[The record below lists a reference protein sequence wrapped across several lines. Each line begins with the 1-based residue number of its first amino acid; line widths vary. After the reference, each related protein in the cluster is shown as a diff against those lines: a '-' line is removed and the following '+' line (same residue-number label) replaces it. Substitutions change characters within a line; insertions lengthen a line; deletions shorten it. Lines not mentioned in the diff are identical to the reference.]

1 MMDRRLWESRGMGLA
16 MRKMLL
22 LLAVLFAGMRGPL
35 LAQEKPAEHD
45 MGTMQCDRKHAE
57 DCKEHC
63 AKMHHARRAE
73 HGAHDAHMMDGMQCE
88 MAGMKDMQ
96 ECQEHCAQMHHE
108 HAAEHSVERG
118 APEGFMHHGM
128 SQELQHGVKLEA
140 KIDDTA
146 HVITLREGPM
156 NLPAHTDHHKA
167 AQPPDQT
174 WTVPFD
180 GWLLGYT
187 PRLVD
192 AAGAAVP
199 GTLLHH
205 TAFWNVN
212 RSDFLC
218 KNKEEHIYGAGSEM
232 NVWPAIPGYG
242 YHVQKGDQIRI
253 ETMVYNPTANDYPSV
268 WLEVAIQFMP
278 LLAAGEKAAAVRNV
292 YPAWIDV
299 QECGGSGY
307 TLLEGKSTKTGV
319 ITVHYSGALL
329 GVGGHLH
336 DYGRQLLLRDA
347 ATGKEIA
354 KLDARVDEQGH
365 LLSTPI
371 MTFYETGGYALHSG
385 DKLEVT
391 ATYDNPTGQEIPDG
405 AMGIMVGYFL
415 PEGDAGIASLRRVR
429 KPIAK
434 NLEQ

>member
-1 MMDRRLWESRGMGLA
+1 MGRWLGKSHGMGLA

-22 LLAVLFAGMRGPL
+22 LLAVLFAGTRGPL

-45 MGTMQCDRKHAE
+45 MGTMPCGVKHE
-57 DCKEHC
+57 GDCKEHC
-63 AKMHHARRAE
+63 AKMRHA
-73 HGAHDAHMMDGMQCE
+73 HGAEQGTHMMGGMQCD

-96 ECQEHCAQMHHE
+96 ECQEHCAKMHHE
-108 HAAEHSVERG
+108 HAAEHSPEG
-118 APEGFMHHGM
+118 DAHEGFMHQGM
-128 SQELQHGVKLEA
+128 SHELQKNVKLEE
-140 KIDDTA
+140 KIDQTA

-156 NLPAHTDHHKA
+156 NLPAHTGHHQA

-242 YHVQKGDQIRI
+242 YRVQKGDQIRI
-253 ETMVYNPTANDYPSV
+253 ETMVYNPTAKDYPSV
-268 WLEVAIQFMP
+268 WLEVAIQFLP
-278 LLAAGEKAAAVRNV
+278 LPAAGEKPAPVRNV

-307 TLLEGKSTKTGV
+307 TLLEGQSTKTGV
-319 ITVHYSGALL
+319 ITVRYSGALL

-354 KLDARVDEQGH
+354 KLDAKVDEQGH

-371 MTFYETGGYALHSG
+371 VTFYETGGYALHRG

-434 NLEQ
+434 KLEQ